1 MRLSRL
7 HETSVLE
14 KWWFSS
20 PKGDSGINALEFTAD
35 VVALRK
41 LQFQGCEV
49 PSCVD
54 IGHWLMQSAEIR

>member
-20 PKGDSGINALEFTAD
+20 PKGDFGINALGFTAD
-35 VVALRK
+35 VAALRK

-49 PSCVD
+49 PCFED
-54 IGHWLMQSAEIR
+54 KGHWLMQSAKIR